1 MPFPKAFLFGTP
13 EISLAKEILLELLQK
28 GENANM
34 EEIKNKITGKKG
46 VSTIPNIV
54 LISAYQLLV
63 AEGVLPET
71 PWIVKKIQK
80 RSVRTLSGIAPITV
94 LTKPFPCPGKCVYCP
109 TERVP
114 ESGKTLFQI
123 DSEQKYGN
131 VKIDKKY
138 QKKGALVM
146 PKSYLSSEP
155 AAMRALLNHFDP
167 SLQVQKRIL
176 SLQKTGH
183 NPEKCELIV
192 LGGTFSFLPKRYQTW
207 FVKRCIQA
215 FNGDNTPRKKLSEV
229 IRENETAPQRAIGI
243 VLETRPD
250 HVTRN
255 EIRRFRK
262 MGCTRVEMGVQTL
275 DDAVSALTKRGH
287 GKAEVQIATQ
297 LLRDAGFK
305 IAYHMMPGL
314 PGSTEAGDIENFRE
328 IFTNPHYC
336 PDYLKIYPCLVT
348 PFSELA
354 QWHQEG
360 KFTALSDTEL
370 IPRLLA
376 IKKLTPPWVRIS
388 RLIRDIPGTA
398 ILSGSSVTNLRQ
410 YLEKILQKEGTP
422 CQCIRCRE
430 VKGEAYNLV
439 HAQLFRQE
447 YMAGGGKEI
456 FLTIE
461 IPNTDIYSL
470 EKSETSCIPEGNR
483 KLLAL
488 LRLRIPSWFF
498 DSSQIPVF
506 TALKNCALIR
516 EVHTY
521 GALTDIHEKNGES
534 AQHRGFGKKLLLEAE
549 RIVREEYLIPRLA
562 VISGIGVREYY
573 RSQGYTEEQTYM
585 IKNL

>member
-1 MPFPKAFLFGTP
+1 MPFPKAFQFGAP
-13 EISLAKEILLELLQK
+13 ELALAREILLELLK
-28 GENANM
+28 AGEKANM
-34 EEIKNKITGKKG
+34 EDIKNIVTGKKG
-46 VSTIPNIV
+46 VSTISNISI
-54 LISAYQLLV
+54 ISAYQSMV
-63 AEGVLPET
+63 AEGIFPET

-123 DSEQKYGN
+123 DSEKTYGDI
-131 VKIDKKY
+131 KINKKY

-155 AAMRALLNHFDP
+155 AAMRALLNNFDP
-167 SLQVQKRIL
+167 YIQVQKRLL
-176 SLQKTGH
+176 SLKNTGH

-215 FNGDNTPRKKLSEV
+215 FNTDNSTQKPLATV
-229 IRENETAPQRAIGI
+229 IAENETAPHRAIGI

-250 HVTRN
+250 HLNAN
-255 EIRRFRK
+255 EIKRFRA

-287 GKAEVQIATQ
+287 GKAEVKTATK

-314 PGSTEAGDIENFRE
+314 PGSTEEGDLENFRE
-328 IFTNPHYC
+328 IFTNPDYC
-336 PDYLKIYPCLVT
+336 PDYLKVYPCLVT
-348 PFSELA
+348 PFSELE
-354 QWHQEG
+354 QWHKDG
-360 KFTALSDTEL
+360 KFNALSGDEL
-370 IPRLLA
+370 IPRLLE
-376 IKKLTPPWVRIS
+376 IKKMTPPWVRIS

-398 ILSGSSVTNLRQ
+398 IVSGSQVTNLRQ
-410 YLEKILQKEGTP
+410 YLEEILKKAGTP

-430 VKGEAYNLV
+430 VKGEEYDLSA
-439 HAQLFRQE
+439 AKLFRQE
-447 YMAGGGKEI
+447 YDAGDGKEI
-456 FLTIE
+456 FLSIE
-461 IPNTDIYSL
+461 IPALPSQG
-470 EKSETSCIPEGNR
+470 EGR

-498 DSSQIPVF
+498 DASNKPVF
-506 TALKNCALIR
+506 SALKNCALIR

-521 GALTDIHEKNGES
+521 GALTDIQDKTGTS
-534 AQHRGFGKKLLLEAE
+534 TQHRGFGKRLLQEAE
-549 RIVREEYLIPRLA
+549 RIVREEYGISKLA
-562 VISGIGVREYY
+562 IISGIGVREYY
-573 RSQGYTEEQTYM
+573 RSQGYEEDSTYM
-585 IKNL
+585 IKNIEQ